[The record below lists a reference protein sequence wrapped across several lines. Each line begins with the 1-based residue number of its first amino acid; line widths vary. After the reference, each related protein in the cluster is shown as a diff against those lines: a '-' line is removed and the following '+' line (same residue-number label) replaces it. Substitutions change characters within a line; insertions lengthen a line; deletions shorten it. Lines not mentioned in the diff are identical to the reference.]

1 MKGKKKMISKKQ
13 QAIIAMKQA
22 MQLMKRVCGE
32 CNVPCNECPF
42 FEYCNQL
49 DRDKVPV
56 RFIIKEN

>member
-1 MKGKKKMISKKQ
+1 MISKKQ

-22 MQLMKRVCGE
+22 MQLMKRICGE